1 MKYRTF
7 GRNSGLR
14 VSEVALG
21 GANFGI
27 LDGQGLEFEQVRAL
41 YVKYLNLGGNFIDTS
56 ETYKAGQSEEFL
68 GDLIK
73 SDRDR
78 LVLSSKYT
86 RGVTTKEGIS
96 PVGNSRKSMVRAIE
110 GTLKRLKTDHVDIYW
125 VHAEDRLTPMEE
137 ILRAFD
143 DLSRNGKIL
152 YAGISNF
159 PAWRISRGVTLA
171 ELKNSVPLIGVQ
183 LDYSLIERSAD
194 RELLPMAEALGLG
207 VMMYSPLAHGKL
219 SKIDKSSENVA
230 HGIKDQNAQIREEVF
245 NISEELGCSSSQV
258 AIAWLYAKARAST
271 TSLIPILGASH
282 PEQLED
288 NVKALEIILSE
299 EQFAKLDGVSKIDLG
314 NPQNVVT
321 QYLPMFRGGT
331 ADAIVEPIVPKA

>member
-1 MKYRTF
+1 
-7 GRNSGLR
+7 
-14 VSEVALG
+14 
-21 GANFGI
+21 
-27 LDGQGLEFEQVRAL
+27 
-41 YVKYLNLGGNFIDTS
+41 
-56 ETYKAGQSEEFL
+56 
-68 GDLIK
+68 
-73 SDRDR
+73 
-78 LVLSSKYT
+78 
-86 RGVTTKEGIS
+86 
-96 PVGNSRKSMVRAIE
+96 
-110 GTLKRLKTDHVDIYW
+110 
-125 VHAEDRLTPMEE
+125 
-137 ILRAFD
+137 
-143 DLSRNGKIL
+143 
-152 YAGISNF
+152 
-159 PAWRISRGVTLA
+159 
-171 ELKNSVPLIGVQ
+171 
-183 LDYSLIERSAD
+183 
-194 RELLPMAEALGLG
+194 MAEALGLG